1 MEKWGLKN
9 SDEPY
14 ISRRQSSDRLLT
26 NKRDRSNVE
35 KNINVTNDLARA
47 HEECGSKRISVLYR
61 STISDTAERT

>member
-35 KNINVTNDLARA
+35 KNINCSNDLARWLVPKLS
-47 HEECGSKRISVLYR
+47 ETLF
-61 STISDTAERT
+61 